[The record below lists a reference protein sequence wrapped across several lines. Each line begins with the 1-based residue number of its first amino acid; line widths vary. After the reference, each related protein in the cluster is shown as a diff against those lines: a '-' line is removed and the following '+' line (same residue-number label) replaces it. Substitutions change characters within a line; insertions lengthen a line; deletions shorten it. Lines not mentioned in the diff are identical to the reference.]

1 MRRRFVLVS
10 LAVTA
15 MVTLVFAVPL
25 AMLVGMVAPHR
36 AIMEAELQ
44 AAGIATVLALT
55 ENRDQVNLAVRS
67 TDVGAQRYVL
77 VHVPGGPPIGD
88 GEGWASA
95 ALLDRVRDKPRT
107 EDVPGG
113 KVHLRPAPLP
123 PPGDRTAVIEVFIP
137 DQLLRRHVHA
147 AWVVLGGLGIG
158 MLIASVLLADR
169 LASGAVHAT
178 RRLAGAATRLGDGDL
193 GVRVQPSGPPEI
205 ETVGAAFN
213 TLADRF
219 QVLLANERELVA
231 DLSHRLRTPL
241 TALRLNAES
250 LPAGEARQRVL
261 TAAANL
267 EREVDAII
275 RQARRPLAMRRPA
288 RCELVELVRERV
300 RTWSAL
306 ADDQGRRWMLDAPGH
321 PIWVPVNGSDVAAAV
336 DAIVGNVFRH
346 TPEGT
351 PYQVRI
357 RDSDGYVALSVD
369 DGGPGIAEPWTAL
382 RRGASGGAS
391 TGLGTDIARR
401 VAEQAGGGIEI
412 GRGVLG
418 GANVTL
424 TLRTTDAA
432 TVGSG
437 THEDS
442 SGKHKGLSTMENGR
456 RIQYPR

>member
-1 MRRRFVLVS
+1 VRRRFVLVS

-15 MVTLVFAVPL
+15 MVILVFAFPL
-25 AMLVGMVAPHR
+25 AMLVRVVAAHR
-36 AIMEAELQ
+36 AIMDAELE
-44 AAGIATVLALT
+44 AATIAAVLAMT
-55 ENRDQVNLAVRS
+55 ENRDQVNLVVRG
-67 TDVGAQRYVL
+67 TEVGQRRYVL

-95 ALLDRVRDKPRT
+95 ALLERVRDKPRT
-107 EDVPGG
+107 DPVPGG
-113 KVHLRPAPLP
+113 RVHLRPAPLP

-137 DQLLRRHVHA
+137 DQLLRRHVNA
-147 AWVVLGGLGIG
+147 AWVALGGLGVG

-169 LASGAVHAT
+169 LASGAVRAT

-205 ETVGAAFN
+205 ATVGAAFN

-275 RQARRPLAMRRPA
+275 RQARRPLAMRRPD
-288 RCELVELVRERV
+288 RCELVNLVRERV

-306 ADDQGRRWMLDAPGH
+306 ADDQGRRWLLDAPDH
-321 PIWVPVNGSDVAAAV
+321 PIWVPVNRADVVAAV

-357 RDSDGYVALSVD
+357 RDSQGRVALSVD

-412 GRGVLG
+412 GRGELG

-424 TLRTTDAA
+424 TLRITDAPPSGRKI
-432 TVGSG
+432 TG
-437 THEDS
+437 THREGSDRP
-442 SGKHKGLSTMENGR
+442 STMENGR
-456 RIQYPR
+456 HIQYPR

>member
-25 AMLVGMVAPHR
+25 ALLVRMVAEHR
-36 AIMEAELQ
+36 AIMDAELE
-44 AAGIATVLALT
+44 AAGIATVLAMT
-55 ENRDQVNLAVRS
+55 DNRDQVNLAVRN
-67 TDVGAQRYVL
+67 TGFGAQRYVL
-77 VHVPGGPPIGD
+77 VHVPDGPPIGD
-88 GEGWASA
+88 GDGWASA
-95 ALLDRVRDKPRT
+95 TLLDGVRNEPTT
-107 EDVPGG
+107 EKVPGG
-113 KVHLRPAPLP
+113 MVHLRPAPLP
-123 PPGDRTAVIEVFIP
+123 PPGDRTAVVEVFLP
-137 DQLLRRHVHA
+137 DELLRRHVHV
-147 AWVVLGGLGIG
+147 AWVVLGGLGVG

-169 LASGAVHAT
+169 LASGAVNAT
-178 RRLAGAATRLGDGDL
+178 RRLAGVASRLGDGDL

-205 ETVGAAFN
+205 ATVGAAFN

-275 RQARRPLAMRRPA
+275 RQARWPLAMRRPA
-288 RCELVELVRERV
+288 RCELVNLVRERV

-306 ADDQGRRWMLDAPGH
+306 ADDQGRRWLLDAPSH
-321 PIWVPVNGSDVAAAV
+321 PIWVPVNRADVAAAV

-369 DGGPGIAEPWTAL
+369 DGGPGIDQPWAAL
-382 RRGASGGAS
+382 QRGASGGAS

-412 GRGVLG
+412 GRGELG

-424 TLRTTDAA
+424 TLRTTEPP
-432 TVGSG
+432 TGGSG
-437 THEDS
+437 KREDS
-442 SGKHKGLSTMENGR
+442 SGE
-456 RIQYPR
+456 PRDSSAKP